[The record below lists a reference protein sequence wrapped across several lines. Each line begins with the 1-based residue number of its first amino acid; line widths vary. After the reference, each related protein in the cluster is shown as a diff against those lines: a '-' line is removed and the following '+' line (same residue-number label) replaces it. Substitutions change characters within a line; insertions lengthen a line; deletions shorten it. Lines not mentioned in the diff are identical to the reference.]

1 VHPAAGLDFARDKT
15 IGTRILN
22 DPMSSAR
29 PFLYV
34 KDGCPWC
41 DEAEDYLRDHG
52 IAYGK
57 ADVYADPKAFEEMR
71 ELSGQTKAPTM
82 RWGDEILADF
92 GAEEL
97 DAFLRERQLVK

>member
-1 VHPAAGLDFARDKT
+1 
-15 IGTRILN
+15 
-22 DPMSSAR
+22 MSTPR

-34 KDGCPWC
+34 KSGCPWC
-41 DEAEDYLRDHG
+41 AEAEAYLKQHG

-57 ADVYADPKAFEEMR
+57 TDVRSDKAAFEEMNR
-71 ELSGQTKAPTM
+71 LSGQTKTPTM

-97 DAFLRERQLVK
+97 DVFLRERSVVK